1 HHMDEYCEWQ
11 FDILINLI
19 QILLRKNYI
28 VISQAFIESMFNVLT
43 RLSQKNMINGIKR
56 LLNIL
61 ENYLL
66 EKDFIYLQTQFPI

>member
-1 HHMDEYCEWQ
+1 MDEYCEWQ